1 MSRLQDRTWYVLP
14 TPRKMIW
21 RYNCEDIAVTVI
33 AFSFDGDMTEW
44 LTVNSVVIA
53 GVELRDGG
61 ES

>member
-14 TPRKMIW
+14 APRKMIW
-21 RYNCEDIAVTVI
+21 RYNGEDIAVTVI

-53 GVELRDGG
+53 GVELRDAG
-61 ES
+61 E